1 MNLESTTGI
10 SVHGQGR
17 MDAEPD
23 IAELQLAVSRLAEA
37 PAGAFEAT
45 RAAVG
50 AVRASLESSGIPEAA
65 IRVSRLRLSAVYDYT
80 NNRQRLT
87 GHEASADI
95 TVAIKDVNATDTI
108 ITATI
113 DAGANA
119 VQSLIFDTTRRTEF
133 EESAQRAAVA
143 DARRKASVF
152 ADAAGVTIGD
162 VVHLEESGGNG
173 PTPLAGN
180 MLMAESADPAF
191 VSGSIS
197 IEASVMVRFSI
208 SEPTPHET

>member
-1 MNLESTTGI
+1 MSSELTNGI

-23 IAELQLAVSRLAEA
+23 LAELQLAVSRLAEA

-50 AVRASLESSGIPEAA
+50 AVRTSLEASGISETA
-65 IRVSRLRLSAVYDYT
+65 IQVSRLRLNAVYDYS

-95 TVAIKDVNATDTI
+95 TVAIKDVNATDTV
-108 ITATI
+108 ITAAI

-119 VQSLIFDTTRRTEF
+119 VQSLVFDTTRRAEL
-133 EESAQRAAVA
+133 EESAQRDAVA
-143 DARRKASVF
+143 DALRKATIF
-152 ADAAGVTIGD
+152 ADAAGVTIGN
-162 VVHLEESGGNG
+162 VVQLEESGGTG
-173 PTPLAGN
+173 PAPFAGK

-208 SEPTPHET
+208 RSD

>member
-1 MNLESTTGI
+1 MSSESTNGV

-23 IAELQLAVSRLAEA
+23 MAELQLAVSRLAEA

-45 RAAVG
+45 RTAVG
-50 AVRASLESSGIPEAA
+50 AVRTSLEASGILETA
-65 IRVSRLRLSAVYDYT
+65 IQVSRLRLSAVYDYS

-108 ITATI
+108 ITAAI

-119 VQSLIFDTTRRTEF
+119 VQSLVFDTTRRAEL
-133 EESAQRAAVA
+133 EASAQRAAVA
-143 DARRKASVF
+143 DALRKASVF
-152 ADAAGVTIGD
+152 ADAAGVTVGN
-162 VVHLEESGGNG
+162 VVQLEESGGNG
-173 PTPLAGN
+173 PTPFAGR

-208 SEPTPHET
+208 STD

>member
-1 MNLESTTGI
+1 MSIESATGI
-10 SVHGQGR
+10 SVHGHGR
-17 MDAEPD
+17 TDAEPD
-23 IAELQLAVSRLAEA
+23 LAELQLAVSRMAEA

-45 RAAVG
+45 KAAVG
-50 AVRASLESSGIPEAA
+50 AVRTSLEASGILETA
-65 IRVSRLRLSAVYDYT
+65 IQVSRLRLNAVYDYS

-108 ITATI
+108 ITAAI

-119 VQSLIFDTTRRTEF
+119 VQSLVFDTTRRAEL

-143 DARRKASVF
+143 DALRKATVF
-152 ADAAGVTIGD
+152 ADAAGLTIGN
-162 VVHLEESGGNG
+162 VVQLEESGGTG
-173 PTPLAGN
+173 PAPFAGK

-208 SEPTPHET
+208 SSD

>member
-1 MNLESTTGI
+1 MSNEAPDGI
-10 SVHGQGR
+10 LVHGQGR
-17 MDAEPD
+17 MEAEPD
-23 IAELQLAVSRLAEA
+23 MAELQLAVSRLAEA

-50 AVRASLESSGIPEAA
+50 AVRTSLESSGIAESA
-65 IRVSRLRLSAVYDYT
+65 IQVSRLRLNAVYDYS

-95 TVAIKDVNATDTI
+95 TVAIKDVNTTDSTI
-108 ITATI
+108 TTAI

-119 VQSLIFDTTRRTEF
+119 VQSLVFDTTRRAEL
-133 EESAQRAAVA
+133 EEAAQRQAVA
-143 DARRKASVF
+143 DAVRKASVF
-152 ADAAGVTIGD
+152 ANAAGLALGK
-162 VVHLEESGGNG
+162 VVNLEESDGGG
-173 PTPLAGN
+173 PTPLAGR

-197 IEASVMVRFSI
+197 IEASVKVRFSI
-208 SEPTPHET
+208 STD

>member
-1 MNLESTTGI
+1 MINESTTGI

-17 MDAEPD
+17 IKVEPD
-23 IAELQLAVSRLAEA
+23 IAELQLAVSRVAEA
-37 PAGAFEAT
+37 PAGAFAAT

-50 AVRASLESSGIPEAA
+50 AVRTSLEASGISEPA
-65 IRVSRLRLSAVYDYT
+65 IQVSRLRLSAVYDYS

-108 ITATI
+108 ISEAI

-119 VQSLIFDTTRRTEF
+119 VQSLVFDTTRRTEL
-133 EESAQRAAVA
+133 EDAAQRAAVA
-143 DARRKASVF
+143 DALRKATVF
-152 ADAAGVTIGD
+152 ADAAGVTIGH

-173 PTPLAGN
+173 PTPFAGK

-191 VSGSIS
+191 VSGSIG
-197 IEASVMVRFSI
+197 IEASVVVRFSI
-208 SEPTPHET
+208 SGPTPHET

>member
-1 MNLESTTGI
+1 M
-10 SVHGQGR
+10 VHGQGR
-17 MDAEPD
+17 VEVEPD
-23 IAELQLAVSRLAEA
+23 QAEIQLAVSRIAA
-37 PAGAFEAT
+37 QPSGAFQET

-50 AVRASLESSGIPEAA
+50 AVRAALQAAGITDKDIE
-65 IRVSRLRLSAVYDYT
+65 VSRLRLNAVYDYS

-108 ITATI
+108 ITAAI

-119 VQSLIFDTTRRTEF
+119 VQSLVFDTTRRAEL

-143 DARRKASVF
+143 DALRKASVF
-152 ADAAGVTIGD
+152 ADAAGVTVGN
-162 VVHLEESGGNG
+162 VVQLEESGGNG
-173 PTPLAGN
+173 PTPFAGR

-208 SEPTPHET
+208 STD